1 MSEPQQL
8 QQLGSDEQEIKAVET
23 DPNKRYTRV
32 CIMSSI
38 LALEL
43 NGRTVL

>member
-8 QQLGSDEQEIKAVET
+8 HQLGSDEPEIKAVET

-32 CIMSSI
+32 CILSST
-38 LALEL
+38 LAAKLS
-43 NGRTVL
+43 G